1 MRQWPVSNSLRKKPK
16 HRVHLITNSFPSERN
31 PSTRRRIQPHA
42 PTPQA
47 SRRNTLFSFGFVRR
61 RVHATKR
68 TRTASPRQPFVDAE
82 LMIHMTT
89 LQTHTGLLGRE
100 RLQTDRAFPRLRF
113 RFSRAHWK
121 ETHLPLRRCANL
133 LLPPRH
139 RLARGQDVL
148 DDSSADSP
156 EEEDNHRLCNS

>member
-1 MRQWPVSNSLRKKPK
+1 VACFKQFEKKPK

-31 PSTRRRIQPHA
+31 PSTRRRIESQAA
-42 PTPQA
+42 PSMA

-89 LQTHTGLLGRE
+89 LQSHTGLLGRE
-100 RLQTDRAFPRLRF
+100 RLQTDRAFRRLRF
-113 RFSRAHWK
+113 RFVRAHWK
-121 ETHLPLRRCANL
+121 ETHLPLRCFAHL
-133 LLPPRH
+133 LLPARH
-139 RLARGQDVL
+139 SVAVREDVL

-156 EEEDNHRLCNS
+156 QEEDNHGLCDR